1 MTYSVSLRSCLDA
14 KTTYLVYLLFTQ
26 ELFVGLE
33 KMSENE
39 LEEQGLL
46 GPWKELN
53 SYSYVIFTKSSTN
66 ASYPHAAC
74 SDIQTAA
81 CSDQKIN

>member
-1 MTYSVSLRSCLDA
+1 MTSISLRSCLDA
-14 KTTYLVYLLFTQ
+14 KATHLVYLLFTQ

-39 LEEQGLL
+39 LEEQGLI
-46 GPWKELN
+46 GPGKELN
-53 SYSYVIFTKSSTN
+53 SHSYVIFTKSSTD
-66 ASYPHAAC
+66 ASYPHATC
-74 SDIQTAA
+74 SDILTAP